1 MKLAKRVTLCDVC
14 TEDLIPCLHAMRV
27 GTGVGLDALIATSRR
42 AQEIVGGPLPGQI
55 VKAGT
60 WDLRSPRPDGV
71 PARLATPGAR

>member
-14 TEDLIPCLHAMRV
+14 TEDLIPCLHVMRV

-42 AQEIVGGPLPGQI
+42 AQEIVGRPLPGQI
-55 VKAGT
+55 VKAGR
-60 WDLRSPRPDGV
+60 WDRRSPRPDGV